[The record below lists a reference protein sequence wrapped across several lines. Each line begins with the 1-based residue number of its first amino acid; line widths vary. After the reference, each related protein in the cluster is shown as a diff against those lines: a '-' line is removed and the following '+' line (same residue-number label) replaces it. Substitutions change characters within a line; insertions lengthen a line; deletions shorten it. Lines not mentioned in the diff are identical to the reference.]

1 MPVTP
6 VTPPAPAATPAPA
19 AEAAA
24 AAPQASPEL
33 TSEFASEHSPEVDRA
48 WELAFGPKNNPIR
61 WRMAERLFSTCLAE
75 VPENARCQ
83 QGLAATRSLIQG
95 TRRFP
100 NAGQPP
106 WDRPSHRAGMGRDG
120 HSEE

>member
-1 MPVTP
+1 MP
-6 VTPPAPAATPAPA
+6 VTPPAPVATPAPE
-19 AEAAA
+19 AEATA
-24 AAPQASPEL
+24 AAPSTSLEPI
-33 TSEFASEHSPEVDRA
+33 SEFASEHSPEVDRA

-61 WRMAERLFSTCLAE
+61 WRMAERLFSSCLAE

-83 QGLAATRSLIQG
+83 QGLAATRSLIQS

-100 NAGQPP
+100 NVDQQP
-106 WDRPSHRAGMGRDG
+106 WYRPSPRAGMGRDS